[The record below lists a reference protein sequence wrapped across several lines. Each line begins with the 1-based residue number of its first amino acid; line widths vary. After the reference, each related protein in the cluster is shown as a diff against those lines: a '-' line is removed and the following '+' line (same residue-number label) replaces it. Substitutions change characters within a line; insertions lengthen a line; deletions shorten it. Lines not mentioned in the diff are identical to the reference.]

1 MKSNKSLNTNSI
13 TKHFIYNSLHL
24 ILPERIILKL
34 LNKMAASNLLV
45 LTGAT
50 GFVGFK
56 VLTIALA
63 AGYNVRLV
71 VRSVNRANKVLNSP
85 SIKALN
91 PSEAKLSFVVVEDME
106 APGAFDKAVE
116 GATYVIHCASPIPSL
131 GGEAPPTP
139 EQYDKFF
146 VQAARRSTIGL
157 LESSQKAGTIKR
169 IVITSSLVAITPFHY
184 YLGQGD
190 DKTFDAEHRIPLD
203 QGPYGFEFQAY
214 SASKA
219 AALNDSETWVKEN
232 KPSFDLISIVPGWIF
247 GADELATTVQDFES
261 SSTNSVLLGFLR
273 GGQSDSPLNGNTVLL
288 DDVAQ
293 IHVLALD
300 PKVPGNQA
308 FVAAGDG
315 VNGMVW
321 EDGINILKES
331 FPEAIAQG
339 LVKTTGKQPTVT
351 IRVDA
356 NKTEETFGIKLPGLI
371 SKLRIW

>member
-1 MKSNKSLNTNSI
+1 
-13 TKHFIYNSLHL
+13 
-24 ILPERIILKL
+24 
-34 LNKMAASNLLV
+34 MAASNILV

-71 VRSVNRANKVLNSP
+71 VRSANKANKVLNSP

-91 PSEAKLSFVVVEDME
+91 LSQEKLSFVVVEDME
-106 APGAFDKAVE
+106 APNAFDEAVK
-116 GATYVIHCASPIPSL
+116 GATYVIHCASPIPSF

-139 EQYDKFF
+139 EQYDEFF
-146 VQAARRSTIGL
+146 VQAARRSTIEL
-157 LESSQKAGTIKR
+157 LESSRKAGTIKR
-169 IVITSSLVAITPFHY
+169 IVITSSIVAITPFHY

-190 DKTFDAEHRIPLD
+190 DKILDAEYRIPLD
-203 QGPYGFEFQAY
+203 KGPYGFEFQAY

-232 KPSFDLISIVPGWIF
+232 KPNFDLISILPGWIF

-273 GGQSDSPLNGNTVLL
+273 GGQSDVPSNSNSVLL

-293 IHVLALD
+293 MHVLALD
-300 PKVPGNQA
+300 PKIPGNQA
-308 FVAAGDG
+308 FVAAADG
-315 VNGMVW
+315 LNGMAW
-321 EDGINILKES
+321 EDGINVLKEN
-331 FPEAIAQG
+331 FPDAIAKG
-339 LVKTTGKQPTVT
+339 LVKTTGKQPTIT
-351 IRVDA
+351 IRIDA
-356 NKTEETFGIKLPGLI
+356 KKTEDTFGIKLAGFDQQVKSLVNQWI
-371 SKLRIW
+371 EVAKA

>member
-1 MKSNKSLNTNSI
+1 
-13 TKHFIYNSLHL
+13 
-24 ILPERIILKL
+24 
-34 LNKMAASNLLV
+34 MAATDLLV

-50 GFVGFK
+50 GFLGVK

-71 VRSVNRANKVLNSP
+71 VRSINRANKVLNSP

-91 PSEAKLSFVVVEDME
+91 LREEKLSFVVVKDME
-106 APGAFDKAVE
+106 APGAFDEAVK
-116 GATYVIHCASPIPSL
+116 GATYVIHCASPIPSF
-131 GGEAPPTP
+131 GGEAAPTP
-139 EQYDKFF
+139 EQYDEFF

-219 AALNDSETWVKEN
+219 AALNDSETWVKEK
-232 KPSFDLISIVPGWIF
+232 KPSFDLVSIVPGWIF
-247 GADELATTVQDFES
+247 GADELATKVQDFES

-273 GGQSDSPLNGNTVLL
+273 GGQSDIPSNSNAVLV

-308 FVAAGDG
+308 FVAAADG

-321 EDGINILKES
+321 EHGINVLKENY
-331 FPEAIAQG
+331 PEAIAQG
-339 LVKTTGKQPTVT
+339 LVKTTGKQPTIT

-356 NKTEETFGIKLPGLI
+356 KKTEETFGIKLAGFDQQVKSLVNQWI
-371 SKLRIW
+371 EVAKA